1 MLLVNENTI
10 SNLAQVANMLDETMD
25 NISNS
30 GNALNSSFEENK
42 DALGP
47 HSGEIHDMLEDLKSL
62 EAESEKA
69 IVFISQRL
77 RALIP
82 KYQEILSKH
91 LGTP

>member
-30 GNALNSSFEENK
+30 GNALNASFEENK

-47 HSGEIHDMLEDLKSL
+47 HSGEIQDMLEDLKSL
-62 EAESEKA
+62 GAESEKA

-77 RALIP
+77 RTLIP
-82 KYQEILSKH
+82 KYEEILSKH